1 MASVSPKHRLRLHH
15 DRGQLSRPQ
24 LLLRSRRNLG
34 DVTMLRADQTLL
46 PKAEAAD
53 RSVAA
58 LLLE

>member
-1 MASVSPKHRLRLHH
+1 
-15 DRGQLSRPQ
+15 
-24 LLLRSRRNLG
+24 
-34 DVTMLRADQTLL
+34 MLRADQTLL